1 MRQLLIAL
9 LFTFNAVPLCAQGV
23 LTLPDLAALT
33 GQQSAGSLS
42 VDPRS
47 GSIYVSNAS
56 RLSGMRNSGL
66 ARLVNGVP
74 DLSWRPALTGS
85 VLSRFVF
92 APNQSMYYVGSVG
105 AASNGPSILNLSTA
119 VASEPVVRYT
129 PKATATVQGFE
140 RLQAVAGGHDH
151 WLYFTGRESFV
162 DGVGTSRIG
171 RLDTRDHTL
180 DSWTYEVS
188 GSTAFP
194 VVGADGSVFVVASS
208 FAFDGEMT
216 RSITR
221 LTTGAAAQPIWR
233 RELQHATPR
242 IEGDALGRLYVM
254 TQGARGPYAGIVR
267 ISADG
272 ALDPTWSSFWVDA
285 IFSQSTLA
293 TGADMQVVGDGLVIT
308 VTPGP
313 FMDAVAPTIA
323 RIDASG
329 GLSARITVQD
339 TETTASP
346 YFLSRRLLGATHDTI
361 YFATNR
367 TITLLDPQT
376 LRQKRSIAYAAG
388 GAAQIFKVLALPDGG
403 RLIFGVFDAFYGG
416 RRYRDVLRT
425 SADGNVVQDWS
436 LTVEGTVDDVF
447 LTPRGIVLFGRMA
460 KVNGVLAS
468 NGAAPLNGYFRPSVA
483 LVSLS
488 SGAAVDPAW
497 GAQWPTTG
505 AQPAYDADDL
515 FYVSSRVAANA
526 SSLALQTLSVKTNAM
541 SAAWSIPVRDD
552 YANLGVDQLGG
563 LWLFWE
569 GDDFGGSKVHLIERL
584 DVARRTQTASI
595 PLNSFSL
602 QSARSLLSTRQHA
615 YIADQRF
622 ALTQGGIVADAT
634 WWLRS
639 QSTGYGTF
647 GQALSAN
654 YVYSTQFEN
663 ETNRT
668 VLRRSLLVG
677 NGDADPAWSA
687 AGPVGVF
694 TQFPQPLSTD
704 EIEYVSYRDVDPV
717 LVATRNLTTENKT
730 VIEYFNRDVGRYFL
744 TGRPDEQSALDA
756 RPASFARTGMQ
767 FQARGTQAYADE
779 QSAPIC
785 RLYASPDR
793 GGSNTHFYGTGD
805 DCAVLNTVTA
815 LRFEGFDFA
824 ATKPVASTCPANAPN
839 AIFRLFNN
847 KSASNQGNHRYVV
860 SVATKSR
867 IIAQGWV
874 DEGVVFCSTS
884 VTDAVN

>member
-9 LFTFNAVPLCAQGV
+9 LFIFNAMPLCAQRV

-33 GQQSAGSLS
+33 GQQGAGSLS

-74 DLSWRPALTGS
+74 DLSWRPAVTGS
-85 VLSRFVF
+85 VRSRFVF
-92 APNQSMYYVGSVG
+92 APNQSMYYVGNVG
-105 AASNGPSILNLSTA
+105 AASDGPSILNLSTA
-119 VASEPVVRYT
+119 VASEPIVRYT

-162 DGVGTSRIG
+162 NGVGTSRIG
-171 RLDTRDHTL
+171 RLDTRDHTV
-180 DSWTYEVS
+180 DGWTYEVG

-221 LTTGAAAQPIWR
+221 LTTGAAAQPIWQ

-242 IEGDALGRLYVM
+242 IEGDAQGRLYVI

-267 ISADG
+267 IAADG

-285 IFSQSTLA
+285 VFSQSTLA
-293 TGADMQVVGDGLVIT
+293 SGADMQVVGDGLVIT

-313 FMDAVAPTIA
+313 FMDAFAPTIA

-329 GLSARITVQD
+329 GLSARMTVQD

-367 TITLLDPQT
+367 MVTLLDPQT

-403 RLIFGVFDAFYGG
+403 RLIHGQFDAFYGG

-488 SGAAVDPAW
+488 NGAAVDPSW

-505 AQPAYDADDL
+505 FQLAYDGADT
-515 FYVSSRVAANA
+515 FFVA
-526 SSLALQTLSVKTNAM
+526 SSVGANPSQLILQTLSVTSNAI
-541 SAAWSIPVRDD
+541 STAWSVPFRGEW
-552 YANLGVDQLGG
+552 ANLDTDPLGG

-569 GDDFGGSKVHLIERL
+569 GSGFGGSAVYFIERL
-584 DVARRTQTASI
+584 DFATRTQTVGI
-595 PLNSFSL
+595 PVTLFLL
-602 QSARSLLSTRQHA
+602 QARSLLSTRQHA
-615 YIADQRF
+615 YITDQRF
-622 ALTQGGIVADAT
+622 ALTQGGGVADPS
-634 WWLRS
+634 WRLRS
-639 QSTGYGTF
+639 PSNGYSRYPVT
-647 GQALSAN
+647 LSAN
-654 YVYSTQFEN
+654 YVYWTQSDAD
-663 ETNRT
+663 TNLR
-668 VLRRSLLVG
+668 VLRRSLLTG
-677 NGDADPAWSA
+677 NGEADPAWSA
-687 AGPVGVF
+687 SLPSGAF
-694 TQFPQPLSTD
+694 TKYPQPPSSD
-704 EIEYVSYRDVDPV
+704 DIEYVSYREADPA
-717 LVATRNLTTENKT
+717 LVATRNLPTENKT
-730 VIEYFNRDVGRYFL
+730 VIEYFNRDAGRYFL
-744 TGRPDEQSALDA
+744 TGRTDEQSALDA

-785 RLYASPDR
+785 RLYAAPDG

-805 DCAVLNTVTA
+805 DCAVLNTATA

-824 ATKPVASTCPANAPN
+824 ATKPLASTCPATAPN

-847 KSASNQGNHRYVV
+847 QSATNQGNHRYVV
-860 SVATKSR
+860 SLATKSR
-867 IIAQGWV
+867 MMAQGWV
-874 DEGVVFCSTS
+874 DEGAVFCSAS
-884 VTDAVN
+884 VIDAAN

>member
-1 MRQLLIAL
+1 MRQLLVAL

-42 VDPRS
+42 VDPRG
-47 GSIYVSNAS
+47 GSIYVGNAS
-56 RLSGMRNSGL
+56 RLSGMKHSGL

-74 DLSWRPALTGS
+74 DLSWRPAVTGS

-119 VASEPVVRYT
+119 VASEPIVRYT

-194 VVGADGSVFVVASS
+194 VVGVDGSVFVVASS
-208 FAFDGEMT
+208 FAFDGAMT
-216 RSITR
+216 RTITR
-221 LTTGAAAQPIWR
+221 LTTGAAAQPIWQR
-233 RELQHATPR
+233 QLQHATPR
-242 IEGDALGRLYVM
+242 IEGDAQGRLYVM
-254 TQGARGPYAGIVR
+254 TQGARGPYAGLVR
-267 ISADG
+267 IAADG

-285 IFSQSTLA
+285 VFSQSTLA
-293 TGADMQVVGDGLVIT
+293 SGADMQVVGDGLVIT

-313 FMDAVAPTIA
+313 LMDAVAPTIA

-329 GLSARITVQD
+329 GLSARITVHD

-403 RLIFGVFDAFYGG
+403 RLIHGQFDAFYGG

-447 LTPRGIVLFGRMA
+447 LTPRGIVLYGRMTT
-460 KVNGVLAS
+460 VNGVPAS
-468 NGAAPLNGYFRPSVA
+468 NGARPQNGYFRSSVA
-483 LVSLS
+483 LVSLAP
-488 SGAAVDPAW
+488 GAAVDPAW
-497 GAQWPTTG
+497 GAPLPTTG
-505 AQPAYDADDL
+505 FQLAYDGADT
-515 FYVSSRVAANA
+515 FFVA
-526 SSLALQTLSVKTNAM
+526 SSVGANPSQLKLQTFSVTSNAI
-541 SAAWSIPVRDD
+541 STAWSVPIRGES
-552 YANLGVDQLGG
+552 ANLDTDSLGG

-569 GDDFGGSKVHLIERL
+569 GSGFGGPTVYFIERL
-584 DVARRTQTASI
+584 DLATRTQTVGI
-595 PLNSFSL
+595 PVSLFSL
-602 QSARSLLSTRQHA
+602 QARSLLSTRQHA
-615 YIADQRF
+615 YITDQRF
-622 ALTQGGIVADAT
+622 ALTQGGVADPS
-634 WWLRS
+634 WRLRS
-639 QSTGYGTF
+639 TASADRGYPLT
-647 GQALSAN
+647 LSAN
-654 YVYSTQFEN
+654 YVYWAHSGGDGNFP
-663 ETNRT
+663 
-668 VLRRSLLVG
+668 VLRRSPLTG
-677 NGDADPAWSA
+677 NGEADPVWSA
-687 AGPVGVF
+687 PLPPGVP
-694 TQFPQPLSTD
+694 TKYPQPPSSD
-704 EIEYVSYRDVDPV
+704 DIEYVSYREADPV
-717 LVATRNLTTENKT
+717 LVATRDLPTENKT
-730 VIEYFNRDVGRYFL
+730 VVEYFNRDIGRYFL
-744 TGRPDEQSALDA
+744 TGRTDEQSALDA
-756 RPASFARTGMQ
+756 RRASFARTGMQ

-785 RLYASPDR
+785 RLYAAPDR

-824 ATKPVASTCPANAPN
+824 AIKSNNATCPATAPN
-839 AIFRLFNN
+839 AVFRLFNN
-847 KSASNQGNHRYVV
+847 KSATNQGNHRYVV

-867 IIAQGWV
+867 MIAQGWV

-884 VTDAVN
+884 VSDAVN

>member
-221 LTTGAAAQPIWR
+221 LTTGAAAQPIWQ

-242 IEGDALGRLYVM
+242 IEGDVQGRLYVM

-267 ISADG
+267 IAADG

-285 IFSQSTLA
+285 VFSQSTLA
-293 TGADMQVVGDGLVIT
+293 SGADMQVVGDGLVIT

-329 GLSARITVQD
+329 GLSARITAHD

-403 RLIFGVFDAFYGG
+403 RLICGVFDAFYGG
-416 RRYRDVLRT
+416 RRYRDVLRIG
-425 SADGNVVQDWS
+425 ADGNVVQDWR
-436 LTVEGTVDDVF
+436 LAVEGTVDDVF
-447 LTPRGIVLFGRMA
+447 LTPRGIVLFGRMT
-460 KVNGVLAS
+460 KVNGVLVS
-468 NGAAPLNGYFRPSVA
+468 NGATPLNGYFRPSVA

-505 AQPAYDADDL
+505 GQPAYDGADT
-515 FYVSSRVAANA
+515 FFVGSSVAANA

-541 SAAWSIPVRDD
+541 SAAWSIPVRDE
-552 YANLGVDQLGG
+552 YANLDVDQLGG

-569 GDDFGGSKVHLIERL
+569 GSDFGGSKVHLIERL

-595 PLNSFSL
+595 SVTQFSL
-602 QSARSLLSTRQHA
+602 QARSLLSTRQHA
-615 YIADQRF
+615 YITDQRF
-622 ALTQGGIVADAT
+622 ALTQGGVADPS
-634 WWLRS
+634 WRQRS
-639 QSTGYGTF
+639 PASASGGYPLT
-647 GQALSAN
+647 LSAN
-654 YVYSTQFEN
+654 YVYWTQSGGDGNFP
-663 ETNRT
+663 
-668 VLRRSLLVG
+668 VLRRSPLTG
-677 NGDADPAWSA
+677 NGDADPSWSSLLSS
-687 AGPVGVF
+687 GVF
-694 TQFPQPLSTD
+694 TKYPQPPSTD
-704 EIEYVSYRDVDPV
+704 DIEYVSYSQADPE
-717 LVATRNLTTENKT
+717 LVATRNLPTENKT

-744 TGRPDEQSALDA
+744 TGRPDEQHTLDA
-756 RPASFARTGMQ
+756 RSESFARTGMQ

-779 QSAPIC
+779 QSAPVC
-785 RLYASPDR
+785 RMYAAPDR
-793 GGSNTHFYGTGD
+793 GGSNTHFFGTGD

-867 IIAQGWV
+867 MIAQGWV